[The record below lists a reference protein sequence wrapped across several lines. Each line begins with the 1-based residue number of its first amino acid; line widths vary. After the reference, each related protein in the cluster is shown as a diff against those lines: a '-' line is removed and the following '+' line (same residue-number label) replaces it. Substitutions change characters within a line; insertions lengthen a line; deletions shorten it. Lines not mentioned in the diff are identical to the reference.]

1 MTGLI
6 SYNNDAAVNYL
17 ASGRLEGLKS
27 AIEAAREET
36 LADVELWQ
44 SGASL
49 PAEKD
54 PLDAGFIQW
63 PEELLLNLKEQGDE
77 SLVARLEK
85 CATRIRGSVDSVVV
99 LGIGGSYMGMRA
111 MMEALKSPY
120 HNELSRAERNNC
132 PRIYFE
138 GWNVDT
144 DNQAALLNLLKQRAD
159 NSSDPSSPEGK
170 TAVIV
175 ISKSGGTLE
184 TALAFRNFRDLLE
197 QKFADEV
204 RQLIVPV
211 TGDSGKLRDLAD
223 AAGFEDIFSIP
234 DGIGGRFSVLTP
246 VGLLPAAIAGID
258 IRQLLQGAADMT
270 DNFRTA
276 DYGQNPVLDYTALCH
291 AFEVDHGMTI
301 RLLSTWGSRLEAI
314 GLWYDQLLSE
324 SLGKHEIGATPLTI
338 VNTRDLHSRGQQH
351 QEGRR
356 DKLVT
361 NLWPGEPISD
371 PLSMPKRNDDFDNLN
386 RFAGFSL
393 PNILKA
399 ACEGT
404 NQAYAG
410 DQRPTTTL
418 SMPTINAHTV
428 GQVFQLFMLA
438 TAVEGRL
445 VKTNPYGQ
453 PGVEAYKQ
461 NMNAILSAA
470 T

>member
-1 MTGLI
+1 MTSLI
-6 SYNNDAAVNYL
+6 GYNIDPAVGYL
-17 ASGRLEGLKS
+17 DSGRLDGLKAS
-27 AIEAAREET
+27 LEAAREET

-44 SGASL
+44 SGGEV
-49 PAEKD
+49 PPEKD

-63 PEELLLNLKEQGDE
+63 PEELLLNLKDDPEN
-77 SLVARLEK
+77 SLVARLER
-85 CATRIRGSVDSVVV
+85 CAERIRNTVDSVVV

-111 MMEALKSPY
+111 MFEALKNPY
-120 HNELSRAERNNC
+120 HNELSRSDRDNC

-144 DNQAALLNLLKQRAD
+144 DNQSALLNLLKQRAED
-159 NSSDPSSPEGK
+159 SSDPSAPDGK
-170 TAVIV
+170 TAVVV

-204 RQLIVPV
+204 KQLIVPV
-211 TGDSGKLRDLAD
+211 TGDSGKLRDLSN
-223 AAGFEDIFSIP
+223 AAGFEDVFSIP

-246 VGLLPAAIAGID
+246 VGLLPAAIAGMD

-270 DNFRTA
+270 DHFRKA
-276 DYGQNPVLDYTALCH
+276 EYGSNVVLDYTAVGH
-291 AFEVDHGMTI
+291 AFEEDHGMTI

-324 SLGKHEIGATPLTI
+324 SLGKREMGATPLTI

-356 DKLVT
+356 DKLIT
-361 NLWPGEPISD
+361 NLWPGEPMTD
-371 PLSMPKRNDDFDNLN
+371 PLSLPKRDDDFDNLN

-393 PNILKA
+393 PKILQA
-399 ACEGT
+399 ACDGT
-404 NQAYAG
+404 NKAYA
-410 DQRPTTTL
+410 DDNRPTTTL
-418 SMPTINAHTV
+418 HMPTLNEHAV
-428 GQVFQLFMLA
+428 GQVFQMLMLA
-438 TAVEGRL
+438 TVVEGRL

-461 NMNAILSAA
+461 NMNAILSAS